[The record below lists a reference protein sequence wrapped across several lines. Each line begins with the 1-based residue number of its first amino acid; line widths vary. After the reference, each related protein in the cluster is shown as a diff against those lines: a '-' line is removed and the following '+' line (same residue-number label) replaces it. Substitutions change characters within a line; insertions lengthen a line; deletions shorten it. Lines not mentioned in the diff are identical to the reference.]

1 MMAVAVVAAA
11 SLAVFAITFGL
22 LWWLARPEQPEPDAP
37 FFTVRERL
45 EHVWRQ
51 ASLLGPIRHHQPPQP
66 ARGQAA
72 LAQPVTHARG

>member
-1 MMAVAVVAAA
+1 MMAMAVVAAA
-11 SLAVFAITFGL
+11 SLATFAITFGL
-22 LWWLARPEQPEPDAP
+22 LMWLARPERPEPDAA

-45 EHVWRQ
+45 ENVWRQ
-51 ASLLGPIRHHQPPQP
+51 ASLLGSIRHHQPPQP